1 MLQPSFKNALKRACA
16 ALALAYAAPAN
27 AAEPYVGIAT
37 WYGDESGRYTANGET
52 YDADDQT
59 CAHRTYP
66 YDTLVRVTW
75 QGRDGVTRSVICRV
89 NDRGPAKSTG
99 AAIDLSRGSARVLRM
114 LDAGRVHVTIE
125 KLGKM
130 LE

>member
-1 MLQPSFKNALKRACA
+1 M
-16 ALALAYAAPAN
+16 ALALAFAPILAAPAH
-27 AAEPYVGIAT
+27 AEIYQGVAT
-37 WYGDESGRYTANGET
+37 WYGDESGRHTANGET
-52 YDADDQT
+52 YDADDLT

-66 YDTLVRVTW
+66 YDTLVRVW
-75 QGRDGVTRSVICRV
+75 WRGRHVICRV

-99 AAIDLSRGSARVLRM
+99 VDIDLSRGAARQLRM
-114 LDAGRVHVTIE
+114 IDAGRAHVIIE

>member
-1 MLQPSFKNALKRACA
+1 MKPACT
-16 ALALAYAAPAN
+16 ALALAAAAPAY
-27 AAEPYVGIAT
+27 AEIYGGVAT

-52 YDADDQT
+52 YDADDLT

-66 YDTLVRVTW
+66 FDTLVRVSW
-75 QGRDGVTRSVICRV
+75 RGGSVICRV
-89 NDRGPAKSTG
+89 NDRGPDKSTG
-99 AAIDLSRGSARVLRM
+99 ADIDLSRGAARQIHM
-114 LDAGRVHVTIE
+114 IDAGRVRVIIE

>member
-1 MLQPSFKNALKRACA
+1 MALV
-16 ALALAYAAPAN
+16 LSVFAAPARTEMIY
-27 AAEPYVGIAT
+27 AGVAT

-52 YDADDQT
+52 YDADDLT
-59 CAHRTYP
+59 CAHPTFAF
-66 YDTLVRVTW
+66 DTLVRVYW
-75 QGRDGVTRSVICRV
+75 RGRSVICRV

-99 AAIDLSRGSARVLRM
+99 VAIDLSRGSARVLGM
-114 LDAGRVHVTIE
+114 IDAGRVHVIIE